1 MAATLRPHL
10 RFSHLRRYGEI
21 GRLLV
26 KYGRGDLAEEA
37 GFELAD
43 DLESLGPT
51 FVKLGQLLSTRPDI
65 VPPDFAEA
73 LTRLQDDVAPM
84 PWADVER
91 VFTEDLGLT
100 PDEVFEHF
108 EREPLASASLG
119 QVHRAR
125 LANGHEVVVKV
136 QRPDAR
142 ARVEED
148 MAAISE
154 LAQLV
159 DGHTDV
165 GKRMGFRELVA
176 QFADTI
182 DAELDYRRE
191 ASHLERLA
199 EIVSPYDRLVVPAPV
214 RESTTQRVLTMDHVE
229 GRKVTT
235 LTPVGRTSI
244 DGEALTEQLFRAY
257 LDQILVHGF
266 FHADPHP
273 GNVLLT
279 EDNKLALLD
288 LGMVATVSPRFQDAL
303 VRLLVAAAEGRG
315 EEAGRV
321 TVAMGT
327 PLEDF
332 DEPAF
337 LRGAAALVAKAHG
350 TGIGDADVGTL
361 VMELNRVA
369 FESGLRQPPELAML
383 GKALL
388 NLDQIAAQLDPSF
401 DPSACIRDHAESIMV
416 SRMRPSRERLYAT
429 ALDAREFI
437 EELPG
442 RVNRLLDAAAG
453 GDLKVKVDAI
463 DEESLL
469 RSMRQVANRVT
480 MGLVLAALIIGA
492 ALLARVESSIAT
504 VCFVLAAIGGFA
516 LVVSIAWEGWRARR
530 SSS

>member
-1 MAATLRPHL
+1 MATAL
-10 RFSHLRRYGEI
+10 RFGHLRRYGEI

-43 DLESLGPT
+43 ELESLGPT

-65 VPPDFAEA
+65 VPPDFADA

-84 PWADVER
+84 PYADVER
-91 VFTEDLGLT
+91 VFTEELGMT
-100 PDEVFEHF
+100 PHEVFEWF
-108 EREPLASASLG
+108 DEEPLASASLG
-119 QVHRAR
+119 QVHRGR

-142 ARVEED
+142 ARVEDD
-148 MAAISE
+148 MAAIGE

-165 GKRMGFRELVA
+165 GRRMGFAELVS
-176 QFADTI
+176 QFRDTV

-191 ASHLERLA
+191 ASNLQRLA
-199 EIVSPYDRLVVPAPV
+199 EIVAPYDRLVVPQPV
-214 RESTTQRVLTMDHVE
+214 LEATTGRVLTMDHVE

-235 LTPVGRTSI
+235 LTPVGRTSV
-244 DGEALTEQLFRAY
+244 DGPALTEQLFRAY

-279 EDNKLALLD
+279 DDDRRLALLD
-288 LGMVATVSPRFQDAL
+288 LGMVATVSPRFQDSL
-303 VRLLVAAAEGRG
+303 VRLLVAVSEGRG

-321 TVAMGT
+321 TVAMGR
-327 PLEDF
+327 PLDAF

-337 LRGAAALVAKAHG
+337 LRGAASLVAKVHG
-350 TGIGDADVGTL
+350 SGIGDTDVGTL
-361 VMELNRVA
+361 LMELNRVA
-369 FESGLRQPPELAML
+369 FDAGLRQPPELAML

-401 DPSACIRDHAESIMV
+401 DPSACMRDHAESVMRQ
-416 SRMRPSRERLYAT
+416 RMR
-429 ALDAREFI
+429 
-437 EELPG
+437 
-442 RVNRLLDAAAG
+442 
-453 GDLKVKVDAI
+453 
-463 DEESLL
+463 
-469 RSMRQVANRVT
+469 
-480 MGLVLAALIIGA
+480 
-492 ALLARVESSIAT
+492 
-504 VCFVLAAIGGFA
+504 
-516 LVVSIAWEGWRARR
+516 
-530 SSS
+530 

>member
-1 MAATLRPHL
+1 MVTTLR
-10 RFSHLRRYGEI
+10 FGHLRRYGEI

-43 DLESLGPT
+43 ELESLGPT

-84 PWADVER
+84 PFEDVER

-100 PDEVFEHF
+100 PDEVFDWF
-108 EREPLASASLG
+108 DREPLASASLG

-125 LANGHEVVVKV
+125 LDNGHEVVVKV
-136 QRPDAR
+136 QRPEAR
-142 ARVEED
+142 ARVEDD

-159 DGHTDV
+159 DGHTEV
-165 GKRMGFRELVA
+165 GKRMGFAELVA
-176 QFADTI
+176 QFRDTV

-191 ASHLERLA
+191 ANNLVRLG
-199 EIVSPYDRLVVPAPV
+199 EIVEPYDRLLVPAPV
-214 RESTTQRVLTMDHVE
+214 MEATTKRVLTMDHVE

-235 LTPVGRTSI
+235 ITPVGRTSI
-244 DGEALTEQLFRAY
+244 EGEELTEQLFKAY

-279 EDNKLALLD
+279 DDGRVALID

-303 VRLLVAAAEGRG
+303 VRLLIAAAEGRG

-321 TVAMGT
+321 TVAMGR
-327 PLEDF
+327 PLGDF

-337 LRGAAALVAKAHG
+337 LRGAAAIVAKAHG

-388 NLDQIAAQLDPSF
+388 NLDQIAAQLDPTF
-401 DPSACIRDHAESIMV
+401 DPSACIREHAESVMRQ
-416 SRMRPSRERLYAT
+416 RMRPTRERLYAT
-429 ALDAREFI
+429 ALDAREFV

-442 RVNRLLDAAAG
+442 RVNRLLDATANG
-453 GDLKVKVDAI
+453 ELKVKVDAI
-463 DEESLL
+463 DEDLL
-469 RSMRQVANRVT
+469 LKSMRQVANRVT

-492 ALLARVESSIAT
+492 AMLARVESSIAT
-504 VCFVLAAIGGFA
+504 VCFVLAAIGGFG
-516 LVVSIAWEGWRARR
+516 LVCAIAVEGWRARR
-530 SSS
+530 SAS

>member
-1 MAATLRPHL
+1 MVASLH
-10 RFSHLRRYGEI
+10 FKHLRRYGEI

-26 KYGRGDLAEEA
+26 KYGRGDLAEQA

-43 DLESLGPT
+43 ELESLGPT
-51 FVKLGQLLSTRPDI
+51 FIKLGQLLSTRPDI
-65 VPPDFAEA
+65 VPPEFAEA
-73 LTRLQDDVAPM
+73 LTRLQDDVEPM
-84 PWADVER
+84 PFADIEA
-91 VFTEDLGLT
+91 VFTEELGLT
-100 PDEVFEHF
+100 PDEVFERFDH
-108 EREPLASASLG
+108 EPLASASLG

-142 ARVEED
+142 ARVEDD
-148 MAAISE
+148 MAAIGE

-165 GKRMGFRELVA
+165 GRRMGFAELVS
-176 QFADTI
+176 QFRDTM

-191 ASHLERLA
+191 AGNLQRLA
-199 EIVSPYDRLVVPAPV
+199 EIVEPYDRLIVPKPV
-214 RESTTQRVLTMDHVE
+214 LEATSKRVLTMDHVD

-244 DGEALTEQLFRAY
+244 DGELLTEQLFRAY

-279 EDNKLALLD
+279 DDGRLALID
-288 LGMVATVSPRFQDAL
+288 LGMVATVSPRLQDSL
-303 VRLLVAAAEGRG
+303 VRLLIAVSEGRG

-321 TVAMGT
+321 TVHIGR
-327 PLEDF
+327 PLDSF
-332 DEPAF
+332 DEAAF
-337 LRGAAALVAKAHG
+337 LRGASTLVAKAHG
-350 TGIGDADVGTL
+350 ADIGDADVGTL

-369 FESGLRQPPELAML
+369 FECGLRQPPELAML

-401 DPSACIRDHAESIMV
+401 DPSACMRDHAESVMR

-429 ALDAREFI
+429 ALDAREFV

-442 RVNRLLDAAAG
+442 RVNRLLDAAGAG
-453 GDLKVKVDAI
+453 ELQVKVDAI

-469 RSMRQVANRVT
+469 RSMRQMANRVT

-492 ALLARVESSIAT
+492 AMLARVESSIAT
-504 VCFVLAAIGGFA
+504 VCFVLAALGGFA
-516 LVVSIAWEGWRARR
+516 LVVSIAWEGWKARR